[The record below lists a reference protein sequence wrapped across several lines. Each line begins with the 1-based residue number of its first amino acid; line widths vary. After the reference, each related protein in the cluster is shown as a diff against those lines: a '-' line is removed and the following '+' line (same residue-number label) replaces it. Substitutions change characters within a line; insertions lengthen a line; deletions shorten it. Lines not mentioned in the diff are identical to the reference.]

1 MIIST
6 HKSIKGDSDTQRT
19 SPHHQPSAHKNKQTK
34 TPKPKKPSKTTAKEL
49 KEKQNLLHQNG
60 NLHR

>member
-34 TPKPKKPSKTTAKEL
+34 TPKPKKQTTAKEL
-49 KEKQNLLHQNG
+49 KEKQTLLNQNG

>member
-19 SPHHQPSAHKNKQTK
+19 SLTTNHLPIRTNKDPQTQK
-34 TPKPKKPSKTTAKEL
+34 AKQTTAKEL
-49 KEKQNLLHQNG
+49 KEKQNLLNQNG